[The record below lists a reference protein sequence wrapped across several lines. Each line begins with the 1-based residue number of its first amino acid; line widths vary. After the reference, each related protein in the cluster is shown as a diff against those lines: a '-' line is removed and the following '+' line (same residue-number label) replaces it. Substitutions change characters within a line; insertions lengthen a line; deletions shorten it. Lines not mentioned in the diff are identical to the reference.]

1 MSGKYYKSYYVI
13 QSKEYNYF
21 IICLSY
27 ESILNYI
34 NDIENE
40 IGENKDKR
48 TILIDQL
55 LVSGNGK
62 NRFLSVNICNG
73 KIDLVSAK
81 NVDAKPYY
89 HQLTCSELRKNKDVL
104 KYCIL
109 TDSQVN
115 MILEGLVI

>member
-1 MSGKYYKSYYVI
+1 MSRKDYKSYYVI
-13 QSKEYNYF
+13 HSKEYNYF

-34 NDIENE
+34 NDIEKE
-40 IGENKDKR
+40 IGENKDKK

-55 LVSGNGK
+55 LVTGNGR
-62 NRFLSVNICNG
+62 NRFLSVDICDG
-73 KIDLVSAK
+73 KIDFTSAK
-81 NVDAKPYY
+81 NVDAKQYY
-89 HQLTCSELRKNKDVL
+89 HQLTCSELKRNKDIL

-109 TDSQVN
+109 TDRQVN